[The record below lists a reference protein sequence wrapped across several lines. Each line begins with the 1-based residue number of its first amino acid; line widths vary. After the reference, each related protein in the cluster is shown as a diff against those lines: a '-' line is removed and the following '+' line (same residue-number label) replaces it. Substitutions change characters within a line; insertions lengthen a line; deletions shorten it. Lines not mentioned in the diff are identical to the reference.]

1 MIKSPTGYPVQSPW
15 LAIANKA
22 QAQMLKALAELGIS
36 PTSQAKVST
45 VKQGTSITRSQAFIG
60 GKVD

>member
-1 MIKSPTGYPVQSPW
+1 
-15 LAIANKA
+15 
-22 QAQMLKALAELGIS
+22 MLKALAELGIS